1 MVAMTPPLNVLCL
14 MVAPLY
20 MCWSNDKKR
29 LLALTNY
36 ILIFNYYIHML
47 IIVLIYIVCNLVLL
61 PFAYLKTVIVKIMLA
76 KRGAINIFSVLSFI
90 VIGLPKLIFL

>member
-1 MVAMTPPLNVLCL
+1 

-47 IIVLIYIVCNLVLL
+47 VIVMIYIVCNLVLI
-61 PFAYLKTVIVKIMLA
+61 PFAYLKTVLVKIMLA
-76 KRGAINIFSVLSFI
+76 KRGSINVVSVLSFI
-90 VIGLPKLIFL
+90 VIGLPKLMFL